1 MLHHVGS
8 INVKESIVPGQ
19 EKEAFL
25 HIGSL
30 GHAALVFVNKRLVGV
45 FPNNYKRRFSSL
57 VSPFLAFLA
66 GLLFTDKPC
75 YQLS

>member
-8 INVKESIVPGQ
+8 INVQESIVPGQ

-45 FPNNYKRRFSSL
+45 FPNNYKRRFSSFSL
-57 VSPFLAFLA
+57 S
-66 GLLFTDKPC
+66 LFGIPSRATFH
-75 YQLS
+75 